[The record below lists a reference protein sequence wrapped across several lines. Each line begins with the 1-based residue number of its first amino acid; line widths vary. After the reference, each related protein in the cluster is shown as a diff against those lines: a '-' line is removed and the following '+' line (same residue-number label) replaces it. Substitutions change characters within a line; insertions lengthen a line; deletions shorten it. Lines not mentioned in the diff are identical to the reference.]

1 MIKIGNGEIECSGN
15 KVIILAEYMKLTK
28 VLREKIGDEAIN
40 RAFMSDDT
48 GGNLMVI
55 GGRVLLPDNPEYTM
69 INLAFILNAI
79 TRLFEGKSEIIIKSA
94 ADLAMR
100 LKPDGE
106 EVDLEDM
113 LMAFDKALKE
123 MDGED
128 V

>member
-1 MIKIGNGEIECSGN
+1 MRTRRIEGFAERVEESIIRSG
-15 KVIILAEYMKLTK
+15 L
-28 VLREKIGDEAIN
+28 
-40 RAFMSDDT
+40 S
-48 GGNLMVI
+48 
-55 GGRVLLPDNPEYTM
+55 
-69 INLAFILNAI
+69 
-79 TRLFEGKSEIIIKSA
+79 KSEIIIKSA

>member
-40 RAFMSDDT
+40 RAFMSDNT

-55 GGRVLLPDNPEYTM
+55 GGRVLLPDNPEYMM

-79 TRLFEGKSEIIIKSA
+79 TRSFDGKSEIIIKSA

-106 EVDLEDM
+106 EVDLEDI

>member
-1 MIKIGNGEIECSGN
+1 MIKIWNGEIECSGN

-55 GGRVLLPDNPEYTM
+55 GGRVLLPDKPEYTM

-79 TRLFEGKSEIIIKSA
+79 TRLFDGKSETIIKSA

-123 MDGED
+123 MYGED

>member
-55 GGRVLLPDNPEYTM
+55 GGRVLLPDKPEYTM

-79 TRLFEGKSEIIIKSA
+79 TRLFDGKSEIIIKSA

-106 EVDLEDM
+106 EVDLEDI

>member
-40 RAFMSDDT
+40 RAFMSDNT

-55 GGRVLLPDNPEYTM
+55 GGRVLLPDSPEYTM

-79 TRLFEGKSEIIIKSA
+79 TRSFDGKSEIIIKSA

-106 EVDLEDM
+106 EVDLEDI

>member
-28 VLREKIGDEAIN
+28 VLREKIGEEAIN

>member
-55 GGRVLLPDNPEYTM
+55 GGRVLLPDKPEYTM

-79 TRLFEGKSEIIIKSA
+79 TRLFDGKSEIIIKSA